1 MICIPSL
8 HPLNVHLASSCHQI
22 FYSDLQRTSLTV
34 CQQFHVD
41 YSALLI
47 LQAEDFEDPDVHH
60 RHVSHLFGLFP
71 GHTISLEK
79 TPGLCKAVEF
89 SLIKRGIL

>member
-1 MICIPSL
+1 
-8 HPLNVHLASSCHQI
+8 LASSCDLI
-22 FYSDLQRTSLTV
+22 FCSDLQRPSLTV
-34 CQQFHVD
+34 CQQFHVN

-79 TPGLCKAVEF
+79 TPVLCKAVES
-89 SLIKRGIL
+89 SLIKRGLLGEL